1 MFFGKKKRLKV
12 LHIYRGGNL
21 SCVAENSESFLILD
35 FQDLIH
41 AQAAAVSEITYPCC
55 LALFLATDL
64 PVSHPAVL
72 HPEWDEPGSAGLDRC
87 LS

>member
-1 MFFGKKKRLKV
+1 M
-12 LHIYRGGNL
+12 
-21 SCVAENSESFLILD
+21 AENSESFLILD

-55 LALFLATDL
+55 LALFLAPDL
-64 PVSHPAVL
+64 LFPVSHPAVL
-72 HPEWDEPGSAGLDRC
+72 HPVWGEPRSAGLDRC